1 MNEQELMNQLKQ
13 ADQAAGMPNLAPL
26 DIPTL
31 RRQVQRR
38 QSVRRVL
45 SVAAGLALV
54 VGWWH
59 FRPPLH
65 EPPGTPMQ
73 TAADQLAALDTG
85 AQQLDRLFDLVE
97 QEQKFH
103 QKERQVEA
111 QVAAIT
117 EPLRE
122 VLGQADLVA
131 ADMVADAQRLMQQ
144 HRRRDAMKRYQRVI
158 DLFPQ
163 SLWAEVA
170 SQRLQTIESN
180 QKSTQIKGELSCQNE
195 ALSC

>member
-122 VLGQADLVA
+122 VSGASRPGRSGHGGRCPAIDAAASTSRCHETLSTCDRTVSTESLG
-131 ADMVADAQRLMQQ
+131 R
-144 HRRRDAMKRYQRVI
+144 
-158 DLFPQ
+158 
-163 SLWAEVA
+163 
-170 SQRLQTIESN
+170 
-180 QKSTQIKGELSCQNE
+180 GG
-195 ALSC
+195 